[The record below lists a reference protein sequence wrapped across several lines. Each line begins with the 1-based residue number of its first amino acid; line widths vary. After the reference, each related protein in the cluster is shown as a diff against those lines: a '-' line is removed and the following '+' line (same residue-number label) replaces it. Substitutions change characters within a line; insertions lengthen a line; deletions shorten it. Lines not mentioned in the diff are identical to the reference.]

1 MTLKIGTLMLLAG
14 ASFAAVAQSPTAVES
29 IYSEVGSG
37 QVGDTTVTY
46 EFANWY
52 AAGENGDLA
61 IWPAIFDAVAGAPSL
76 VEGVTVDANGVAIA
90 WNAAD
95 KLISVKCDEGNLGR
109 TNVLITDYNGVNR
122 DVVAINEN
130 PATISLSDYVPGTYI
145 VAVAVDGQLIKT
157 LKLILK

>member
-1 MTLKIGTLMLLAG
+1 MTLKIGTLLLLAG
-14 ASFAAVAQSPTAVES
+14 ASVAAVAQSPTAVES
-29 IYSEVGSG
+29 IYSEVGAG

-52 AAGENGDLA
+52 AAGGDENMTL
-61 IWPAIFDAVAGAPSL
+61 WPAILDAATGAPSL

-90 WNAAD
+90 WNAAE
-95 KLISVKCDEGNLGR
+95 KLISVKCDEGKLGH
-109 TNVLITDYNGVNR
+109 TDVLITDYNGVNR
-122 DVVAINEN
+122 DIVAIREN
-130 PATISLSDYVPGTYI
+130 PARISLSDYVPGTYI